1 VRRGILERDAELAVL
16 SDAVQAAAHAE
27 GSAVLVYGEAGIGK
41 SSLVESVRGRL
52 PAEGR
57 MIVGYCDDLATPRT
71 LGPFR
76 DLVGSLGEEF
86 SRAVTEG
93 SDRDRMLAALRAELS
108 WTAHPTVLVIEDVHW
123 ADDAT
128 LDALRYLI
136 RRIADLTA
144 VLVLTYRDEEL
155 DRGHALHGLLGQAS
169 RSDRVRH
176 LPLRRLSPDAVRQLS
191 ADGPA
196 ADAADDVFALTAGN
210 PFFVHELLAVADAN
224 EEHLPRTIVDAVL
237 ARVRRLDPDVQ
248 DMIEQLAV
256 VPSALERWL
265 VNDLMP
271 DDPLADP
278 RGRGAALA
286 AAERAGLLTVSTSK
300 ISFRH
305 ELTRRA
311 IEGSVPAARLI
322 ELNQRVLAALLT
334 REAPDV
340 ARIVHHA
347 AKAGDVDAIVRYGP
361 AAARDAV
368 SAGAHRAAVAHFG
381 LVLEH
386 PDRFTPHE
394 QAELH
399 ELYAIECYTIGAD
412 QRAAAAQEEAVTLFR
427 SLGDPRELG
436 AGLRWLS
443 RMRWWAGDRGAAERA
458 GREAVEVLESAADAR
473 LLALALSNQSQLS
486 MLAHR
491 PAESISYGERAVSLA
506 REVNDAAI
514 TSHALAN
521 IGTAQWFQG
530 DPEGERTLG
539 EALRV
544 ALDADDVED
553 ACRAYVNISWNLL
566 DWYRLDEAE
575 SYLSPAISLAENS
588 EFLGFLSYM
597 HIMRAR
603 LEFYRGGWDEA
614 QRLAEAGL
622 DAHVPTRCT
631 ALTLLARIYVRRGQP
646 DTAAQLESAQELAET
661 LGELQR
667 TGPVAVAR
675 AEAAVLRGD
684 HSAARHIAAPVYQ
697 EALDLGD
704 LVHQAELGYWLSKA
718 GQHVQRSSDHPYA
731 MQAAGH
737 WREAAAFW
745 EAAGCRYEHAA
756 ALADSQDPRH
766 MLTALEALDD
776 LGARPL
782 ATEVRR
788 RLRAL
793 GVTRIPRGPLT
804 ETRVNPAGL
813 TSRQVDVLRL
823 LGKGRTNAE
832 IASELVISV
841 RTVDSHVAAVLDKLG
856 AASRREAAARAAE
869 LGVLD
874 AEHR

>member
-1 VRRGILERDAELAVL
+1 MRPGILERDTELAVL
-16 SDAVQAAAHAE
+16 SDAVRAATRAE

-76 DLVGSLGEEF
+76 DLVGSMGEEF
-86 SRAVTEG
+86 SRAVAEG
-93 SDRDRMLAALRAELS
+93 GDRDRMLAALRAELT

-155 DRGHALHGLLGQAS
+155 EREHPLHGLLGQAS
-169 RSDRVRH
+169 RSERVRH
-176 LPLRRLSPDAVRQLS
+176 LPLRRLSPDAVRHLS
-191 ADGPA
+191 ADGPV
-196 ADAADDVFALTAGN
+196 AADDLFALTAGN
-210 PFFVHELLAVADAN
+210 PFFVQELLASADDK
-224 EEHLPRTIVDAVL
+224 HVPRTIVDAVL

-248 DMIEQLAV
+248 DMVEQLAV

-265 VNDLMP
+265 VDALLPNDRP
-271 DDPLADP
+271 SP
-278 RGRGAALA
+278 GAALA
-286 AAERAGLLTVSTSK
+286 AAERAGLLTVSTRG

-311 IEGSVPAARLI
+311 IENSLPAARLI
-322 ELNQRVLAALLT
+322 ELNQRVLAALLSH
-334 REAPDV
+334 EAQDV

-347 AKAGDVDAIVRYGP
+347 AQAGDVDAIVRYGP
-361 AAARDAV
+361 AAGTDAAD
-368 SAGAHRAAVAHFG
+368 AGAHRAAVAHFG

-386 PDRFTPHE
+386 ADRFTPRE
-394 QAELH
+394 QAELL
-399 ELYAIECYTIGAD
+399 ERFAIECYTIGAD
-412 QRAAAAQEEAVTLFR
+412 QRAAAAQERAVALFR
-427 SLGDPRELG
+427 SLRDSRLLG
-436 AGLRWLS
+436 ASLRWLS
-443 RMRWWAGDRGAAERA
+443 RMRWWAGERAAAERA
-458 GREAVEVLESAADAR
+458 GQEAVESLETAGDAR
-473 LLALALSNQSQLS
+473 LLALALSNQSQLA

-491 PAESISYGERAVSLA
+491 PAESISHGERAVSLA
-506 REVNDAAI
+506 RQVNDAAI
-514 TSHALAN
+514 TSHALTN
-521 IGTAQWFQG
+521 IGTAQWFRG
-530 DPEGERTLG
+530 DPAGERTLG

-544 ALDADDVED
+544 ALAADDVED
-553 ACRAYVNISWNLL
+553 ACRAYVNTSWNLL
-566 DWYRLDEAE
+566 DWYRLDEADA
-575 SYLSPAISLAENS
+575 YLSPAISLAENS

-597 HIMRAR
+597 YIMRAR

-614 QRLAEAGL
+614 ERLAEVGL

-646 DTAAQLESAQELAET
+646 DADGRLESARELAEA

-675 AEAAVLRGD
+675 AEAAVLHGD
-684 HSAARHIAAPVYQ
+684 HFAARHIAAPVYA
-697 EALDLGD
+697 EAQRLGD
-704 LVHQAELGYWLSKA
+704 LVHQAELGYWLTKA
-718 GQHVQRSSDHPYA
+718 GQQVQLSGDHPYA
-731 MQAAGH
+731 VQAAGR
-737 WREAAAFW
+737 WREAAALW
-745 EAAGCRYEHAA
+745 ESAGCRYEHAA
-756 ALADSQDPRH
+756 ALTDSQDPRH
-766 MLTALEALDD
+766 LLTALEALDE

-793 GVTRIPRGPLT
+793 GVSRIPRGPLT

-813 TSRQVDVLRL
+813 TSRQMDVLRL
-823 LGKGRTNAE
+823 LGEGRTNAE

-874 AEHR
+874 GRHR